1 MAFLLLLHQKMSL
14 QRKVN
19 KLTLAQTS
27 IGTRKERISKRIEKV
42 QKAYAKKQSKLDAQ
56 AKLMTSQSNN
66 WISQQMM
73 AMQNQYQTTT
83 AMQALLGNNTEYAN
97 LYKTM
102 EEAYKKGEDSQA
114 YKDAKVAWENAQKSE
129 AFKNAY
135 QQAQLQAT
143 EYNNQISVQRQMQQ
157 QMMNAYSTNF
167 NDQVSIWLEAEKQ
180 KLEDQEQLAL
190 APLED
195 EDTQIDLEQASN
207 EAQLSYAQSRLDAI
221 KQALDSRAQEAPKFG
236 A

>member
-1 MAFLLLLHQKMSL
+1 MAFLLLLHQRMSL

-27 IGTRKERISKRIEKV
+27 IGQRKERITKRIEKV

-56 AKLMTSQSNN
+56 AKMMTSYTNN
-66 WISQQMM
+66 QVQQQNWMMSQQMQNITY
-73 AMQNQYQTTT
+73 AQILYEQGGKYKELYDAAQGKAYDSAEAKALQEWMQGDGKSAVT
-83 AMQALLGNNTEYAN
+83 AAQQ
-97 LYKTM
+97 
-102 EEAYKKGEDSQA
+102 EAYDRNSQI
-114 YKDAKVAWENAQKSE
+114 AW
-129 AFKNAY
+129 
-135 QQAQLQAT
+135 
-143 EYNNQISVQRQMQQ
+143 QRQMMQQ
-157 QMMNAYSTNF
+157 QMNAYTTSV
-167 NDQVSIWLEAEKQ
+167 NDQVSIWLEMQKQ
-180 KLEDQEQLAL
+180 ALEDEEQMAL
-190 APLED
+190 APLEE

>member
-27 IGTRKERISKRIEKV
+27 IGQRKERISKRIEKV

-56 AKLMTSQSNN
+56 AKMMTSYTNN
-66 WISQQMM
+66 MMSQQMM
-73 AMQNQYQTTT
+73 AMQGQ
-83 AMQALLGNNTEYAN
+83 MKSVSWIDCLEDESL
-97 LYKTM
+97 KTKY
-102 EEAYKKGEDSQA
+102 EEACATANKEGASAEDKNAIQKF
-114 YKDAKVAWENAQKSE
+114 YDDHKDAISRAE
-129 AFKNAY
+129 AAAITQNNKMSFMR
-135 QQAQLQAT
+135 QQ
-143 EYNNQISVQRQMQQ
+143 QQ
-157 QMMNAYSTNF
+157 QMMNSFTTNV
-167 NDQVSIWLEAEKQ
+167 NDQVSIWLEVQKQ
-180 KLEDQEQLAL
+180 ALEDEEQMAL
-190 APLED
+190 APLEE

-207 EAQLSYAQSRLDAI
+207 EAQLSYAQSRLDSI

>member
-42 QKAYAKKQSKLDAQ
+42 QKAYAKKQSRLDAK
-56 AKLMTSQSNN
+56 AKLMTSQANN
-66 WISQQMM
+66 WVSQQMM
-73 AMQNQYQTTT
+73 ASNYQMVNWQDYAMQNAEFKAAYEKAYAQNATTDD
-83 AMQALLGNNTEYAN
+83 QKKFQEWISAN
-97 LYKTM
+97 KTLVD
-102 EEAYKKGEDSQA
+102 GWQ
-114 YKDAKVAWENAQKSE
+114 N
-129 AFKNAY
+129 
-135 QQAQLQAT
+135 QAT
-143 EYNNQISVQRQMQQ
+143 SQNNQAAAARQQ
-157 QMMNAYSTNF
+157 QQYWANTFTTNM
-167 NDQVSIWLEAEKQ
+167 NDQISIWLEAEKQ